1 MFSHYIK
8 FNETIQVIPTLY
20 CLSASLLLDH
30 AVECGMTQTDI
41 HTAQRWCERDLAPV
55 VSNLSH
61 YSTTP
66 EDLHLVYQNYSG
78 QWCDGN
84 YSDSVIFTIN
94 WSITRH
100 HIMCQNLVRKTLS
113 QCKKNGSSIL
123 KLWLTFLIYMHQ
135 VIYNIM
141 SCEMEVNREVTLM
154 ESPGMNCTS

>member
-100 HIMCQNLVRKTLS
+100 HIMCHKLS
-113 QCKKNGSSIL
+113 QKDSFSMQKKWFLNPKAVIDIFNLHAPSYIQYNE
-123 KLWLTFLIYMHQ
+123 LWDGGEQRSDSYGEPRDELY
-135 VIYNIM
+135 
-141 SCEMEVNREVTLM
+141 
-154 ESPGMNCTS
+154 